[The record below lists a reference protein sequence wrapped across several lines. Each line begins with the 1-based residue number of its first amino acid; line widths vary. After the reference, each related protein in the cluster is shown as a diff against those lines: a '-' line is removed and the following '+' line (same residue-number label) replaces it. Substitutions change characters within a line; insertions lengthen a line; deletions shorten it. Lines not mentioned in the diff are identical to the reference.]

1 MDLSIIIVSWNTK
14 ELLKKCLDSIYNN
27 QADLSLEIIVADNNS
42 SDGTA
47 KMVEAHF
54 PKVKLMANDKNLGFA
69 AANNQA
75 LIIAHGQYVLF
86 LNPDT
91 EIINDGLKKS
101 VEFMKQNQDC
111 GALGPRLLFA
121 DKSLQPSVR
130 RWPTFW
136 PIFLMLI
143 KAPKI
148 FKDLKAIDHYLAR
161 DFDYSKLQEV
171 DQIMG
176 AYLMVPRTIFSKVGF
191 FDQRFFI
198 WFEEVDFCLR
208 IKRAGLKVIY
218 NPQIEVIHHGG
229 ASFAQE
235 ALVKKQWQFFKS
247 ALRYFL
253 KNGFFYQ
260 SKQ

>member
-1 MDLSIIIVSWNTK
+1 MNLSIVIVSWNTK

-27 QADLSLEIIVADNNS
+27 QADLSLEIIVVDNNS
-42 SDGTA
+42 ADGTA
-47 KMVEAHF
+47 KMVEDDF
-54 PKVKLMANDKNLGFA
+54 PKTKLMANDKNVGFA
-69 AANNQA
+69 MANNQG
-75 LIIAHGQYVLF
+75 LIMVHGQYVLF

-91 EIINDGLKKS
+91 EILDNGLKRA
-101 VEFMKQNQDC
+101 VEFMKAHPNC
-111 GALGPRLLFA
+111 GALGPKLLFK
-121 DKSLQPSVR
+121 DKSLQASVR
-130 RWPTFW
+130 RFPTFW

-143 KAPKI
+143 KAPRI
-148 FKDLKAIDHYLAR
+148 FKNLKSLNHYLYK
-161 DFDYSKLQEV
+161 DFDYNKLQEV

-176 AYLMVPRTIFSKVGF
+176 AYMMVPRDIFSKVGF
-191 FDQRFFI
+191 FDHRFFI

-235 ALVKKQWQFFKS
+235 GLVKKQWQFFKS

-253 KNGFFYQ
+253 KNGFF
-260 SKQ
+260 SN

>member
-111 GALGPRLLFA
+111 GALGPCL
-121 DKSLQPSVR
+121 SV
-130 RWPTFW
+130 
-136 PIFLMLI
+136 
-143 KAPKI
+143 
-148 FKDLKAIDHYLAR
+148 
-161 DFDYSKLQEV
+161 
-171 DQIMG
+171 
-176 AYLMVPRTIFSKVGF
+176 
-191 FDQRFFI
+191 
-198 WFEEVDFCLR
+198 
-208 IKRAGLKVIY
+208 
-218 NPQIEVIHHGG
+218 
-229 ASFAQE
+229 
-235 ALVKKQWQFFKS
+235 
-247 ALRYFL
+247 
-253 KNGFFYQ
+253 
-260 SKQ
+260 